1 MSFCIQACYGI
12 PCKHARLLDPHAP
25 QNKQNTGE
33 TVILLVKRIKRHLH
47 QFFDWLPKKKIIKQS
62 TWLSVIVITIT
73 NIGFYHHVLFITT
86 IIIGLIKGSSVV
98 PDRENFP
105 IGSEGAFREE
115 RDQWVE
121 KIGYLVSK
129 VCFWIGLRENLQET
143 MVFTIK
149 YRAFL

>member
-1 MSFCIQACYGI
+1 
-12 PCKHARLLDPHAP
+12 
-25 QNKQNTGE
+25 
-33 TVILLVKRIKRHLH
+33 
-47 QFFDWLPKKKIIKQS
+47 
-62 TWLSVIVITIT
+62 
-73 NIGFYHHVLFITT
+73 VLFITT
-86 IIIGLIKGSSVV
+86 IIIEDQRLVI